1 MLVSKEYKQEGTEK
15 REWNYWKTAV
25 CQTLLG
31 ILYIASH
38 FILKKPYKVSVV
50 VVAVIVVI
58 KYLFSTYYVL
68 AIILSTSHIWTHLIF
83 IAL

>member
-1 MLVSKEYKQEGTEK
+1 MLASKEYKQEGKEK
-15 REWNYWKTAV
+15 REWIYWKTTL

-50 VVAVIVVI
+50 VVAVIVI
-58 KYLFSTYYVL
+58 KHLFSTYYVL
-68 AIILSTSHIWTHLIF
+68 AIILSTSQIWTHLIF